1 MQRIVVISGA
11 GSGIGAATAV
21 RFAQR
26 GDMVVLLGR
35 RPDALN
41 AVAQQCDG
49 HALAIPC
56 DVSDMQV
63 VTETIG
69 RINDQFGRIDV
80 LVSAAGTNL
89 PDRAVGQLTAEA
101 WQMMID
107 TNLTGAF
114 YLISQALPLVRA
126 AKGVIIGIGS
136 TSVPRPSSL
145 GGASYNAAKSGLTA
159 FVRTVAQEEAHHGVR
174 ATVLQPGEVDTPLI
188 DKRPAPV
195 SAERRAAMLQ
205 ADDVAQVIEFV
216 AGLPARATIPELILT
231 PSANPFV

>member
-21 RFAQR
+21 RFAQQ
-26 GDMVVLLGR
+26 GDTVILLGR
-35 RPDALN
+35 RPNALD

-49 HALAIPC
+49 RAIAIPC
-56 DVSDMQV
+56 DVSNTADVARAVAQV
-63 VTETIG
+63 QS
-69 RINDQFGRIDV
+69 QFGRIDV

-89 PDRAVGQLTAEA
+89 PDRAVSQLTPAS

-107 TNLTGAF
+107 TNMTGAF
-114 YLISQALPLVRA
+114 YLISQALPLLRT
-126 AKGVIIGIGS
+126 AKGVIIAIGS

-159 FVRTVAQEEAHHGVR
+159 FVRTLAQEEAAHGVR
-174 ATVLQPGEVDTPLI
+174 ATMIQPGEVDTPLI

-205 ADDVAQVIEFV
+205 ADDVAQVIAFV
-216 AGLPARATIPELILT
+216 ADLPARATIPEMILT

>member
-21 RFAQR
+21 RFAQQ
-26 GDMVVLLGR
+26 GDTVILLGR

-49 HALAIPC
+49 RAVAIPC
-56 DVSDMQV
+56 DVSNTADVAQAIAQV
-63 VTETIG
+63 QA
-69 RINDQFGRIDV
+69 QFGRIDV

-89 PDRAVGQLTAEA
+89 PDRAVSQLTPAS

-107 TNLTGAF
+107 INMTGAF
-114 YLISQALPLVRA
+114 YLISHAIPLLRV
-126 AKGVIIGIGS
+126 AKGVIIAIGS

-159 FVRTVAQEEAHHGVR
+159 FVRTLAQEEAAHGVR
-174 ATVLQPGEVDTPLI
+174 ATMIQPGEVDTPLI

-205 ADDVAQVIEFV
+205 ADDVAQVITFV
-216 AGLPARATIPELILT
+216 ADLPARATIPELILT